1 MPVFEDEEIDLP
13 DFNNTSIE
21 SLLSNTKKKRDRLGS
36 AIPENIFALEYF
48 GEGLDNSFLDNPW
61 VPPDLLKASEFKSTH
76 VHRGGSLPCNN

>member
-21 SLLSNTKKKRDRLGS
+21 SILTKNKKKRDRILS
-36 AIPENIFALEYF
+36 SIPETVFALEYF

-61 VPPDLLKASEFKSTH
+61 VPPDLLKAAEFKSLH
-76 VHRGGSLPCNN
+76 VHRG